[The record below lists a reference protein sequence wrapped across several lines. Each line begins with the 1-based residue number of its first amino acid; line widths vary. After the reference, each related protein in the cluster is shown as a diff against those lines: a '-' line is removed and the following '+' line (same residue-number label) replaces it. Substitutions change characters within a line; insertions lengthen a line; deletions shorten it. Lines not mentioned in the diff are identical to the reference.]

1 MSSDAY
7 PALAAWKRLE
17 AVLREEGHTHSEV
30 RFDMGNFALVW
41 AHGFHNE
48 THFLAIS
55 HASNGWWGISEHDEY
70 YLMLAAPFAAAFVT
84 RVRQLNAIAQDPAN
98 AVALIDAAT
107 KTL

>member
-1 MSSDAY
+1 MSSDNH

-17 AVLREEGHTHSEV
+17 ARLREEGHTHSEA
-30 RFDMGNFALVW
+30 RFHMGAFALLWVR
-41 AHGFHNE
+41 GVRDGRFI
-48 THFLAIS
+48 LAIS
-55 HASNGWWGISEHDEY
+55 HERHSWSSLTQEDESD
-70 YLMLAAPFAAAFVT
+70 LTLAAPFAAAFVT